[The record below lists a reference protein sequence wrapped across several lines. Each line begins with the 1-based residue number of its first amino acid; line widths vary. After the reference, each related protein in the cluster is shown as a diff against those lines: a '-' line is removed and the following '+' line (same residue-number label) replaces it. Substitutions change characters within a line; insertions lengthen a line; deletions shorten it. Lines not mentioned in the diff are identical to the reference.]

1 MCIFDKIREHFRPIN
16 IGPFRAIP
24 RQSDGMVLLRGV
36 VTIFQHISGNI
47 YIFRHLIPVYV
58 HDRPSFYRWFHVRNR
73 EVKFL
78 AGYSI
83 QPNEQSFILWCAGNV
98 ATFTIAEC
106 QLSLPPSEDFVTTE
120 RRLVEGFF
128 GGRSGFGSIT
138 SCTGVGTRS
147 STIYARERSA
157 WQSVVLAWRVA
168 HSSHLNGAS

>member
-106 QLSLPPSEDFVTTE
+106 QLSLPPSEDFVATD

-128 GGRSGFGSIT
+128 LGAS
-138 SCTGVGTRS
+138 
-147 STIYARERSA
+147 
-157 WQSVVLAWRVA
+157 VLALSRVA
-168 HSSHLNGAS
+168 RAWEHVNLRPMLGHVQRGNRLCWHGV